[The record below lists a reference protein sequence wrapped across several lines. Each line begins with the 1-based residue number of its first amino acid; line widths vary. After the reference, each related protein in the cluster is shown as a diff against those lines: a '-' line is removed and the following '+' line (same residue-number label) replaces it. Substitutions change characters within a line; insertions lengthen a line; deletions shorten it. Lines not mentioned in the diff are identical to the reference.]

1 MALPQQVQAALDA
14 AETTLATINAPSA
27 NEASPVEPA
36 LDAQPQ
42 PDPFGSAPQ
51 PQAAP
56 VEPPA
61 PAVTKPDPWEA
72 RYTSL
77 RGLFEK
83 TVPELQGQVK
93 TLQSNLTDAITRL
106 NQASET
112 QESQPA
118 QPPAADP
125 RDAENFGQD
134 LVEMVSRV
142 ASQAIGRTAQTF
154 DAKVAQFEQQMARLE
169 TAVQGTTQQVAVT
182 AEQAFFDRVT
192 KLVPNWDQVN
202 VDPAFVAWLQGID
215 PVYGLARQAALNRAQ
230 ESLNADHAAAV
241 FQAFIGP
248 QQAAPKEPDPLDKQ
262 MSPRSATSVQPTSA
276 QPQMISQADVT
287 KFYDDARR
295 GLYRG
300 NEAEYARIEQ
310 LINAALAESRIY

>member
-14 AETTLATINAPSA
+14 ADATLAATNAPSVF
-27 NEASPVEPA
+27 EASPAEPA

-61 PAVTKPDPWEA
+61 PTAPKPDPWEA

-93 TLQSNLTDAITRL
+93 TLQSNLSDAITRL
-106 NQASET
+106 NQASEK
-112 QESQPA
+112 QERQPA
-118 QPPAADP
+118 QPQAADP
-125 RDAENFGQD
+125 KDVDNFGQD

-142 ASQAIGRTAQTF
+142 AGQAIGGAAQMF

-169 TAVQGTTQQVAVT
+169 AAVQGTTEQVAVT
-182 AEQAFFDRVT
+182 AEQAFFDRVA
-192 KLVPNWDQVN
+192 KLVPSWEKVN
-202 VDPAFVAWLQGID
+202 VDPAFVAWLQEID
-215 PVYGLARQAALNRAQ
+215 PVYGIARQEALKRAQ
-230 ESLNADHAAAV
+230 GSLNADHAAAV

-248 QQAAPKEPDPLDKQ
+248 QQAALREPDPLDKQ

-276 QPQMISQADVT
+276 QPQTISQADVT
-287 KFYDDARR
+287 KFYDDVRR

-300 NEAEYARIEQ
+300 NAAEVVRIEQ
-310 LINAALAESRIY
+310 VINAALAEGRIT

>member
-14 AETTLATINAPSA
+14 AEATLAATNAPSA
-27 NEASPVEPA
+27 NEASPAEPA

-42 PDPFGSAPQ
+42 PDPFGGAPQ

-61 PAVTKPDPWEA
+61 PAAPKPDPWEA

-93 TLQSNLTDAITRL
+93 TLQSNLNDAITRL
-106 NQASET
+106 NQASEK

-118 QPPAADP
+118 RQQEADP
-125 RDAENFGQD
+125 KDAANFGQD

-142 ASQAIGRTAQTF
+142 AGQAIGGAAQRF

-169 TAVQGTTQQVAVT
+169 AAVQGTTQQVAVT

-192 KLVPNWDQVN
+192 KLVPTWEQVN
-202 VDPAFVAWLQGID
+202 VDPAFVAWLQEID

-241 FQAFIGP
+241 FQAFTGP
-248 QQAAPKEPDPLDKQ
+248 QQAAPRETDPLDKQ
-262 MSPRSATSVQPTSA
+262 MSPRSAASVQPRSA
-276 QPQMISQADVT
+276 QPQTISQADVT
-287 KFYDDARR
+287 TFYDDVRR

-300 NEAEYARIEQ
+300 NDAEVARIEQ
-310 LINAALAESRIY
+310 VINAALAESRII